1 MFDTRELFQY
11 DSRRIYRSNG
21 ARKTMLTEW
30 ARHQFKWLLDPIA
43 EGLAKL
49 GISPN
54 FLTFFGVLL
63 NAGAAYLLATGQFLV
78 GGLAVG
84 FASAFDAL
92 DGALARQTGRT
103 TAFGAFLDSTLDRYS
118 EAILY
123 FGLSFHY
130 IYAGEGIHALLC
142 YAAITG
148 SLLVSYAR
156 ARAEGLGLECKEGLL
171 TRVERTLLLILFLL
185 INRMDIGLWVIAL
198 LAHVTA
204 AQRIYTV
211 WRKTDN
217 GRRPLS

>member
-1 MFDTRELFQY
+1 
-11 DSRRIYRSNG
+11 
-21 ARKTMLTEW
+21 MLTEW

-63 NAGAAYLLATGQFLV
+63 NAGAAYFLATGQFLV

-130 IYAGEGIHALLC
+130 VHAGEGIHALLC

-148 SLLVSYAR
+148 SLLVSYTR
-156 ARAEGLGLECKEGLL
+156 ARAEGLGIQCKEGLL

-204 AQRIYTV
+204 GQRIYTV